1 MQFSDGFRLGSPF
14 GFVEPPTTLA
24 VDVQRRFRQ
33 LVAARRLEAPEPQPM
48 RPPFPSRLS
57 LANVSP
63 IGLSTRRR
71 VDDMDGRRRVVPEGS
86 AFAAAN
92 GFEKPRRPARR
103 LLRTSGGNFMDAS
116 NHGLCGL
123 LGKFTVR
130 FCCYYRCSLLR
141 VLRDVVIHEV
151 PIEMLAPRC
160 GTCGSPARGL
170 RRSRAASRVFGRRRA
185 FRVAL
190 RPELGLRARGG

>member
-1 MQFSDGFRLGSPF
+1 MVSGRFSDDFRLGSPF

-24 VDVQRRFRQ
+24 VDVQRRFRP

-48 RPPFPSRLS
+48 RPPFPSRRS

-116 NHGLCGL
+116 NHGLCGF

-141 VLRDVVIHEV
+141 VWSS
-151 PIEMLAPRC
+151 M
-160 GTCGSPARGL
+160 
-170 RRSRAASRVFGRRRA
+170 RSRLRCSRHAAARADLRLAGSDGRERLLGFSADDGPSGRR
-185 FRVAL
+185 FEDDVD
-190 RPELGLRARGG
+190 